1 MLSGADVKAPGQVK
15 TGKTQPISH
24 CRLELTNAHN
34 GLLNHQT
41 PNSFVKKKKNFV
53 DENGFYLLVNEISH
67 AGEKEMCSF

>member
-15 TGKTQPISH
+15 TGKTQPISY

-41 PNSFVKKKKNFV
+41 PNSFVKKKKKKLC
-53 DENGFYLLVNEISH
+53 G
-67 AGEKEMCSF
+67 